1 MGVWLQKSK
10 QGGGYGKTQYAKFI
24 KGKKILG
31 FRQGVLTLGFKQ
43 SHSSFGVLEQGV

>member
-1 MGVWLQKSK
+1 MGKHSMPNSSSEK
-10 QGGGYGKTQYAKFI
+10 KF
-24 KGKKILG
+24 LG